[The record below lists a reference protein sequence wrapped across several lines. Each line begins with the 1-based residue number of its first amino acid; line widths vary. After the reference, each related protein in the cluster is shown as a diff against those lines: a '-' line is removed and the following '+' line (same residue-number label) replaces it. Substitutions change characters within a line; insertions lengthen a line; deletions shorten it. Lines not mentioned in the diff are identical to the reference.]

1 MAYAQERESQHN
13 EPILSTDFPR
23 HAQQVLRQR
32 NRAKTENKIAEGLS
46 TSAAGRQET
55 ARESFCELNQFA
67 ERGDDSSGYIPIKH
81 LCVATDQAMA
91 TVLDFK
97 EPVAA

>member
-1 MAYAQERESQHN
+1 MAYAQERGSQHN
-13 EPILSTDFPR
+13 EPILHTVFPR

-32 NRAKTENKIAEGLS
+32 NRTKIENKIAEGLS
-46 TSAAGRQET
+46 TSTPGRQEP

-67 ERGDDSSGYIPIKH
+67 ERGDDSSGYVLIKH
-81 LCVATDQAMA
+81 LCLAPDQAMA
-91 TVLDFK
+91 SVLDFK

>member
-13 EPILSTDFPR
+13 EPILPTDFPR

-32 NRAKTENKIAEGLS
+32 NRTDTDNKIPEGLS

-67 ERGDDSSGYIPIKH
+67 ERGDDSSGYVPIQR
-81 LCVATDQAMA
+81 LCRASDQAMA
-91 TVLDFK
+91 SVLDFK

>member
-1 MAYAQERESQHN
+1 MAYAQQRGSQHN
-13 EPILSTDFPR
+13 EPILHTDFPR

-32 NRAKTENKIAEGLS
+32 NRTDTENKIAEGLA
-46 TSAAGRQET
+46 TSARGRQET
-55 ARESFCELNQFA
+55 PRESFCALNQFA
-67 ERGDDSSGYIPIKH
+67 ERGDDSSGYFLIKH

-91 TVLDFK
+91 SVVDFK